1 MYVDESG
8 VEQTSDQTRHFLVSG
23 VVIHEQNLQDMYA
36 RVYKIR
42 GSVFPTKFKNS
53 EIHAHD
59 IYKGHKDFFG
69 ISKSE
74 VHESLHGLY
83 ASLLDIDFSTISIVI
98 DKKAL
103 LCSRYSDYDVLGT
116 AYTFLIERFDN
127 FLHKSGE
134 KGMLRLDRTSGKPN
148 SLNAK
153 DRKILDLINVIR
165 MHGTGWQS
173 IQHIVEGPLFLDSSE
188 SGGLQ
193 IADAI
198 AYCTAN
204 HIKKNSDFD
213 PYWDL
218 ICTKAQKNPRGTIN
232 GYGLYHFPKM

>member
-153 DRKILDLINVIR
+153 DRKIFGPHQRDKDAWNRMAINSAHCRRTI
-165 MHGTGWQS
+165 
-173 IQHIVEGPLFLDSSE
+173 IF
-188 SGGLQ
+188 GLV
-193 IADAI
+193 
-198 AYCTAN
+198 
-204 HIKKNSDFD
+204 
-213 PYWDL
+213 
-218 ICTKAQKNPRGTIN
+218 
-232 GYGLYHFPKM
+232 